1 MPYFSR
7 KHSIYQVKMS
17 LLKSI
22 SSVIIQPLLYLIL
35 GDYMSKIST
44 DDCKDFLMKTYPD
57 SNRTKWKR
65 VSKYKDDHGLVCRD
79 FNNPTVGDVTLIEV
93 NDTLELKQ
101 SVAVDVAP
109 VTIKD
114 NTIVVKSFS
123 KKDMTD
129 AKRLVSKYV
138 NSDGEEEISDD
149 NKGFIAI
156 PSQVVYRFSMLDGDH
171 KEILDSVN
179 ATRDYNHKMDRF
191 CLEIYPAHGE
201 YNEHMDYLIGS
212 FMPENDGEAMECT
225 YEFSYEEPISI
236 KEMVQKMA
244 SAGFIYLEDSCFLAE
259 TVSQL
264 EFMNEAINVES
275 SSLVDVKSA
284 FEQAIKTDDGDML
297 DEALSSGG
305 LLNFKYKK
313 AIPLV
318 YCMQNNLVNCFKV
331 LVKHEPNLAKG
342 VKYSG
347 NPVWAEAVS
356 DVVLGH
362 SFDYLAYLL
371 EHGKYDFKKASP
383 VENQMLMSVLVER
396 NLLDTYRNILNDK
409 VRSALTLHMMMD
421 DPDPFSNPNIAQDIY
436 DGMHKYAKYMNEVGY
451 LGARFSMGIVS
462 PPILDMMVEAKF
474 RIYRESLEADLES
487 QIELF
492 KTGRRG
498 DGFTKA
504 QVDDAIAR
512 YTKAIEKLRKG

>member
-1 MPYFSR
+1 
-7 KHSIYQVKMS
+7 
-17 LLKSI
+17 
-22 SSVIIQPLLYLIL
+22 
-35 GDYMSKIST
+35 MSKLST
-44 DDCKDFLMKTYPD
+44 DDCKDFLMQHYPD
-57 SNRTKWKR
+57 SKRTQWKR
-65 VSKYKDDHGLVCRD
+65 VSKYKDDAGCVCRD
-79 FNNPTVGDVTLIEV
+79 FNNPSVGDVTLIEV
-93 NDTLELKQ
+93 NDVLQIKQ
-101 SVAVDVAP
+101 AGIVEIKP
-109 VTIKD
+109 VVVKD
-114 NTIVVKSFS
+114 NTVVVKSFS

-171 KEILDSVN
+171 KDILDSVN
-179 ATRDYNHKMDRF
+179 MTGDYNHKMDRF

-201 YNEHMDYLIGS
+201 YNEHMDYLIGT
-212 FMPENDGEAMECT
+212 FLPENDGEAMECT

-264 EFMNEAINVES
+264 EFVNESIKVES
-275 SSLVDVKSA
+275 SALVDIKTV

-297 DEALSSGG
+297 DEALSKGG
-305 LLNFKYKK
+305 LLNFKHKK

-318 YCMQNNLVNCFKV
+318 YCMQNNHVNCFKE
-331 LVKHEPNLAKG
+331 LVKHDPDLAKG
-342 VKYSG
+342 VKHSG
-347 NPVWAEAVS
+347 NPVWSEAVS

-371 EHGKYDFKKASP
+371 EQGKYDFKKANP

-396 NLLDTYRNILNDK
+396 NLLDQYRHLLNDK
-409 VRSALTLHMMMD
+409 VRVALTLHMMMD
-421 DPDPFSNPNIAQDIY
+421 DPDPFSNPNIAQDLNDAMY
-436 DGMHKYAKYMNEVGY
+436 KYAKYMNEVGY
-451 LGARFSMGIVS
+451 LGSRFSMGIVS
-462 PPILDMMVEAKF
+462 QPILDMMVDAKF
-474 RIYRESLEADLES
+474 RIYRETLEADLES

-504 QVDDAIAR
+504 QVDDAISR

>member
-1 MPYFSR
+1 
-7 KHSIYQVKMS
+7 
-17 LLKSI
+17 
-22 SSVIIQPLLYLIL
+22 
-35 GDYMSKIST
+35 MSKLST
-44 DDCKDFLMKTYPD
+44 DDCKDFLMTTYPD
-57 SNRTKWKR
+57 SSRTKWKR
-65 VSKYKDDHGLVCRD
+65 VSKYKDDNGLVCRD
-79 FNNPTVGDVTLIEV
+79 FNNPTVGDVTLVEV
-93 NDTLELKQ
+93 NGVLELKQ
-101 SVAVDVAP
+101 SVVVAIEP
-109 VTIKD
+109 LVVKD
-114 NTIVVKSFS
+114 NTVIVKSFS

-156 PSQVVYRFSMLDGDH
+156 PSQVVYRFSILDGDH
-171 KEILDSVN
+171 KVILDSVN
-179 ATRDYNHKMDRF
+179 AARDYNHKMDRF

-212 FMPENDGEAMECT
+212 FLPDNDGEAMECT
-225 YEFSYEEPISI
+225 YEFSYDEPISI

-244 SAGFIYLEDSCFLAE
+244 SAGFIYLQDSCFLAE

-264 EFMNEAINVES
+264 SFVNEAIKVES
-275 SSLVDVKSA
+275 SALVDIKSV

-297 DEALSSGG
+297 DEALSSGC

-313 AIPLV
+313 NIPLV
-318 YCMQNNLVNCFKV
+318 YCMQHNLINCFKA
-331 LVKHEPNLAKG
+331 LVKHDPDLAKG

-347 NPVWAEAVS
+347 NPVWAEAIT
-356 DVVLGH
+356 DVVLGN

-371 EHGKYDFKKASP
+371 KEGRYDFKKASP

-396 NLLDTYRNILNDK
+396 NLLDTYRHVLNDK
-409 VRSALTLHMMMD
+409 VRSVLTLHMMMD
-421 DPDPFSNPNIAQDIY
+421 APDPFSNPNIAQDIY
-436 DGMHKYAKYMNEVGY
+436 DAMHKYAKYMNEIGY

-474 RIYRESLEADLES
+474 RIYLESLEADLKN

-504 QVDDAIAR
+504 QVDDAIVR
-512 YTKAIEKLRKG
+512 YTKAIDKLRKG

>member
-1 MPYFSR
+1 
-7 KHSIYQVKMS
+7 
-17 LLKSI
+17 
-22 SSVIIQPLLYLIL
+22 
-35 GDYMSKIST
+35 MSKIST

-65 VSKYKDDHGLVCRD
+65 VSKYKDANGLVCRD
-79 FNNPTVGDVTLIEV
+79 FNNPTVGDVTLVEV
-93 NDTLELKQ
+93 NDKLELKQ
-101 SVAVDVAP
+101 SVAVDVVP
-109 VTIKD
+109 LTIKD
-114 NTIVVKSFS
+114 NTIFVKSFS

-171 KEILDSVN
+171 KEILDAVN
-179 ATRDYNHKMDRF
+179 VTRDYNHKMDRF
-191 CLEIYPAHGE
+191 CLEIYPAQGE

-236 KEMVQKMA
+236 KEMAQKMA

-264 EFMNEAINVES
+264 EFVNEAIKVES
-275 SSLVDVKSA
+275 STLVDIKTV
-284 FEQAIKTDDGDML
+284 FEQAIKIDDGDML
-297 DEALSSGG
+297 DEALSKGG
-305 LLNFKYKK
+305 LLNFKHKK
-313 AIPLV
+313 TIPLV
-318 YCMQNNLVNCFKV
+318 YCMQHNLVNCFKA
-331 LVKHEPNLAKG
+331 LVKHDPDLAKG

-347 NPVWAEAVS
+347 NPVWNEAIS
-356 DVVLGH
+356 DVVLGY
-362 SFDYLAYLL
+362 SFEYLAYLL

-383 VENQMLMSVLVER
+383 VENQMMMSVLIER
-396 NLLDTYRNILNDK
+396 NLLDTYRHILNDK
-409 VRSALTLHMMMD
+409 IRSALTLHMMMD
-421 DPDPFSNPNIAQDIY
+421 DANPFEDPNIAQDIHDAIY
-436 DGMHKYAKYMNEVGY
+436 KYGKFMNEVLYFGST
-451 LGARFSMGIVS
+451 FSMGIVS
-462 PPILDMMVEAKF
+462 QPILDMMIDAKF
-474 RIYRESLEADLES
+474 IIHYESLDLDLES

-498 DGFTKA
+498 DGFSKA
-504 QVDDAIAR
+504 QINDAISR
-512 YTKAIEKLRKG
+512 YTKAIERIRKG